1 MTERKF
7 TMSIMSLVF
16 FICVITLGIADLG
29 FVVFGG
35 VDSSL
40 SQWVVARVVSEKAI
54 PYTPPLSIMIF
65 SLGCTCGHLLFPMRE
80 KGQ

>member
-7 TMSIMSLVF
+7 SMSPMSLIF
-16 FICVITLGIADLG
+16 FICVLTLGIADLG

-35 VDSSL
+35 VDASL
-40 SQWVVARVVSEKAI
+40 PQWVVARVVGEKAI

-65 SLGCTCGHLLFPMRE
+65 SVGAVCGHLFWPMVEE
-80 KGQ
+80 K